1 MDLQKIKRK
10 IRSDSESSIER
21 RFLSTDQIELRAAK
35 PDSNSPGTLV
45 GYAIVFN
52 TPSVPLSLDS
62 NTTFVEYVA
71 PGAFAESLADESI
84 DPQAYFGHDPNRIL
98 GRESAKTL
106 ILTVD
111 EKGLKVE
118 IDLPDTTD
126 GRDAAVSIGRR
137 DIVGMSFGFEVR
149 DETGEDW
156 SEQDG
161 HLIRILKNINLYEV
175 SITANPAYSSTSVAV
190 RSLSRFLSQTRHVVQ
205 KEDGTWWVKK
215 ENGKGYFNDHPLTHK
230 EALKLMA
237 AIEISKH
244 KMSRNDDGAEE
255 SSQIT
260 PDSENA
266 QDPVPSE
273 RSARL
278 SIELAKAR
286 LIDLES

>member
-1 MDLQKIKRK
+1 MDLPKNKRK
-10 IRSDSESSIER
+10 IRSDSEGSIER

-35 PDSNSPGTLV
+35 PESNSPGTLV
-45 GYAIVFN
+45 GYAIVFDS
-52 TPSVPLSLDS
+52 PSVPLSLDAG
-62 NTTFVEYVA
+62 TTFIEYVA
-71 PGAFAESLADESI
+71 PGAFSESLADHSI

-106 ILTVD
+106 TLTVD
-111 EKGLKVE
+111 QKGLKVE

-149 DETGEDW
+149 DETGEEW
-156 SEQDG
+156 SEKDG
-161 HLIRILKNINLYEV
+161 NLIRILKNINLYEV

-190 RSLSRFLSQTRHVVQ
+190 RSLSRFLTTHRHVVQ
-205 KEDGTWWVKK
+205 KDDGTWWVKK

-244 KMSRNDDGAEE
+244 KMSRDDDSVDE
-255 SSQIT
+255 STEI
-260 PDSENA
+260 P
-266 QDPVPSE
+266 PVPEITAESVPSD
-273 RSARL
+273 RSSRL
-278 SIELAKAR
+278 SIARAKAR
-286 LIDLES
+286 LIELES